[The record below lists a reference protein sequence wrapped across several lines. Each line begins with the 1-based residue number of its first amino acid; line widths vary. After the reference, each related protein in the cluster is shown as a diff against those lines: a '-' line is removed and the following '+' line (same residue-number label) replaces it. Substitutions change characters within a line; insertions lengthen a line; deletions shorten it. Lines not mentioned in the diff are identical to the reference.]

1 MTTHRLLTFAI
12 LSMLP
17 AAGIAQVA
25 CRAQSGPQ
33 RTPLLELYT
42 SEGCSS
48 CPPAD
53 RWLSG
58 LAGSSDPSSLNLLA
72 LHVDYWDSI
81 GWRDR
86 FGQAAFG
93 DRQRDRATSVGK
105 PQVYTPQVM
114 SGARVDVPWHSAA
127 GVGSA
132 LAAARVQ
139 PAPVALSLQVK
150 ALGPVLRVDVAATA
164 KPGLPAGGRLYLAL
178 TQDGLVSAV
187 NTGENAGKQLHHDRV
202 VRGLWGPW
210 SLDAHGAQRSM
221 DVSVPAGAALARLR
235 VVAFVQNRS
244 DGDTLQSL
252 GLPLASCAPGA
263 VH

>member
-1 MTTHRLLTFAI
+1 MKALTLFFA
-12 LSMLP
+12 MLVLVP
-17 AAGIAQVA
+17 AAANAQVA

-53 RWLSG
+53 RWLSA
-58 LAGSSDPSSLNLLA
+58 LAATSDPAQLNLLA

-93 DRQRDRATSVGK
+93 DRQRDRATAVGK

-114 SGARVDVPWHSAA
+114 AGARVDVPWHSAA
-127 GVGSA
+127 GVAGVVASA
-132 LAAARVQ
+132 RAQ

-150 ALGPVLRVDVAATA
+150 PLGPMLRVAVTATA
-164 KPGLPAGGRLYLAL
+164 TPAQPAGGLLYLAL
-178 TQDGLVSAV
+178 TEDGLVSAV
-187 NTGENAGKQLHHDRV
+187 KTGENAGKQLHHDRV

-210 SLDAHGAQRSM
+210 PLDARGAQRMM
-221 DVSVPAGAALARLR
+221 DITPPGGAVRERLR
-235 VVAFVQNRS
+235 VVAFVQNLR

-252 GLPLASCAPGA
+252 GLALASCSPGA
-263 VH
+263 AK

>member
-1 MTTHRLLTFAI
+1 MKIPTLVFAALL
-12 LSMLP
+12 LVP
-17 AAGIAQVA
+17 AAGSAQVA

-58 LAGSSDPSSLNLLA
+58 LAATSDPAQLNLLA
-72 LHVDYWDSI
+72 FHVDYWDSI

-93 DRQRDRATSVGK
+93 DRQRDRANAVGK

-114 SGARVDVPWHSAA
+114 AGARVDVPWPSAA
-127 GVGSA
+127 GVAGIVA
-132 LAAARVQ
+132 GARVQ
-139 PAPVALSLQVK
+139 AAPVALSLKVK
-150 ALGPVLRVDVAATA
+150 PLGPMLRVEVAATA
-164 KPGLPAGGRLYLAL
+164 ETGLPSGAQLYLAL

-187 NTGENAGKQLHHDRV
+187 KTGENAGKQLHHDRV

-210 SLDAHGAQRSM
+210 PLDARGAQRLM
-221 DVSVPAGAALARLR
+221 DVTPPGGAPREQLR
-235 VVAFVQNRS
+235 FVAFVQDRS

-252 GLPLASCAPGA
+252 GLALASCPLGA
-263 VH
+263 RQ

>member
-1 MTTHRLLTFAI
+1 MKIPNVFFALLV
-12 LSMLP
+12 LMP
-17 AAGIAQVA
+17 AAANAQVA

-53 RWLSG
+53 RWLSE
-58 LAGSSDPSSLNLLA
+58 LAASSDPAQLNLLA

-93 DRQRDRATSVGK
+93 DRQRDRATAVGK

-114 SGARVDVPWHSAA
+114 AGARVDVPWRSATGVA
-127 GVGSA
+127 GVIASA
-132 LAAARVQ
+132 RAR
-139 PAPVALSLQVK
+139 PAPVALSLKVK
-150 ALGPVLRVDVAATA
+150 PLGPMLRVELAATTA
-164 KPGLPAGGRLYLAL
+164 AGVPAGGQLYLAL

-187 NTGENAGKQLHHDRV
+187 KTGENAGKQLHHDRV

-210 SLDAHGAQRSM
+210 PLDARGAQRLV
-221 DVSVPAGAALARLR
+221 DVTPPGGAPRDQLR
-235 VVAFVQNRS
+235 FVAFVQNRS

-252 GLPLASCAPGA
+252 GLALASCPFGA
-263 VH
+263 AQ